1 MADSDDLKVGYLC
14 ACFLGRRLR
23 NDAWD
28 ASLPNPALTHILRQ
42 LDAIER
48 CATVISRVTFVCN
61 MTPDSADQEQAFKE
75 VQKLITSRKLRTD
88 IRWEAVRRQN
98 HNISYGAWAWGLK
111 GIYSDFDY
119 VFTIEDDYVPDHVGF
134 DQEVIQRYFS
144 DEDAKENVVKAASL
158 WADDTLFEHDRN
170 QGSRALRGGM
180 PHAAISNGVVN
191 VSVYAKVAEGFR
203 LRSPPITGQGD
214 FRTNP
219 DWNALQMGYL
229 KNHTDAGYRVI
240 NMGQHYSAPFVDT
253 AHGRYSFGALDG
265 PALFVPVE
273 W

>member
-1 MADSDDLKVGYLC
+1 MVVNDDLKVGYLC

-28 ASLPNPALTHILRQ
+28 ASLPNPALTHILHQ

-61 MTPDSADQEQAFKE
+61 MTPHNADQGKAFKE
-75 VQKLITSRKLRTD
+75 VQELIASRQLRTD
-88 IRWEAVRRQN
+88 IRWEAVCRQN
-98 HNISYGAWAWGLK
+98 LNISYGAWAWGLK
-111 GIYSDFDY
+111 GIYPDFDY
-119 VFTIEDDYVPDHVGF
+119 VFTVEDDYVPDHVGF

-158 WADDTLFEHDRN
+158 WVDDTLFEHDRN
-170 QGSRALRGGM
+170 QGSNALRSGL

-191 VSVYAKVAEGFR
+191 VSVYNKVAEGFR
-203 LRSPPITGQGD
+203 FPSPPITGLGN
-214 FRTNP
+214 FRTNQG
-219 DWNALQMGYL
+219 WNALQMEYL

-253 AHGRYSFGALDG
+253 TQRRYSFGASDG
-265 PALFVPVE
+265 PILFAPVE